1 MWSLSPQLESS
12 IGLEKVYINRTT
24 SGCVLYPQP
33 QVLSSTLV
41 QLQTIFLVNII

>member
-24 SGCVLYPQP
+24 SGCVFYPQP

-41 QLQTIFLVNII
+41 QLQTIFLANII